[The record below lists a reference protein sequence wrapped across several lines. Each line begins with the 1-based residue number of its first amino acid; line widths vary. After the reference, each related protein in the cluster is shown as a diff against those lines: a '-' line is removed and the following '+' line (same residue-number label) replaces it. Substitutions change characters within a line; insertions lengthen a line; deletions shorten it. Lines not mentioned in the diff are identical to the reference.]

1 MVDGNAPT
9 EAPVP
14 EEDSGKED
22 SLSATLAVL
31 SDELLRL
38 QAEFDNYKKRTA
50 KEKEAVS
57 LAAEAKM
64 MQRMLPIYEEI
75 SIAEKEAQKI
85 PDQAVRKGIALVL
98 SKLRSSFEK
107 DGLQEMKLVGEKFD
121 PFRHEA
127 AMHELSDQPEGTIM
141 NVIKK
146 GYLFRGEVLRH
157 AIVSISSGKKAE
169 ENAKKEGEK

>member
-1 MVDGNAPT
+1 
-9 EAPVP
+9 
-14 EEDSGKED
+14 
-22 SLSATLAVL
+22 
-31 SDELLRL
+31 
-38 QAEFDNYKKRTA
+38 
-50 KEKEAVS
+50 
-57 LAAEAKM
+57 
-64 MQRMLPIYEEI
+64 
-75 SIAEKEAQKI
+75 
-85 PDQAVRKGIALVL
+85 
-98 SKLRSSFEK
+98 
-107 DGLQEMKLVGEKFD
+107 MKLVGEKFD

>member
-22 SLSATLAVL
+22 SLSAKLAVL
-31 SDELLRL
+31 SDQLLRL

-64 MQRMLPIYEEI
+64 MQRMLPI
-75 SIAEKEAQKI
+75 
-85 PDQAVRKGIALVL
+85 
-98 SKLRSSFEK
+98 
-107 DGLQEMKLVGEKFD
+107 
-121 PFRHEA
+121 
-127 AMHELSDQPEGTIM
+127 
-141 NVIKK
+141 
-146 GYLFRGEVLRH
+146 
-157 AIVSISSGKKAE
+157 
-169 ENAKKEGEK
+169 